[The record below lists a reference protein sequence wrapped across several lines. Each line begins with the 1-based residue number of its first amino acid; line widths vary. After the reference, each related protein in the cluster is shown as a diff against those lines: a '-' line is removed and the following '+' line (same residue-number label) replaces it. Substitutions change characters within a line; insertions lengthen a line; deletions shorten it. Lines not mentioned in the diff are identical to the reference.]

1 MSINSCFKYSFGLYN
16 ECSCGFSNC
25 NQMLVAKQNSV
36 ELTTTVVSILGAA
49 EFTLCG
55 VHSHILTFKLCPIL
69 DYKTVLMFP
78 LNKYWLILCSLKIH
92 VVQNVTNCHEM
103 LQTVTKYYRLFTRS
117 PVFKSL

>member
-1 MSINSCFKYSFGLYN
+1 LKYVLKLYY
-16 ECSCGFSNC
+16 C

-69 DYKTVLMFP
+69 DYKTVLIFP
-78 LNKYWLILCSLKIH
+78 LN
-92 VVQNVTNCHEM
+92 N
-103 LQTVTKYYRLFTRS
+103 
-117 PVFKSL
+117 